1 MRREASLQSCSTSLC
16 CVIMTTRDVRLFRG
30 DHQTMPSIRLGLER
44 APDFLAK
51 ARRELQRYQ
60 NADDPADRADHALN
74 LAVTIH
80 HLADWT
86 YHHGLEL
93 GCELGNIGNFLGR
106 ARDANGSVKLLH
118 KIADTTKHHTL
129 SRQNVLN
136 IQVDEVGH
144 GRLTVHQ
151 DFLGIDVQRPQTSV
165 PGGRLLG
172 VRTLIDDDEVVGYES
187 IFEGMKVTNRGVG
200 RFFDPICEEA
210 ITFWDE
216 VIRELEAG
224 NRPIWL

>member
-1 MRREASLQSCSTSLC
+1 M
-16 CVIMTTRDVRLFRG
+16 
-30 DHQTMPSIRLGLER
+30 
-44 APDFLAK
+44 
-51 ARRELQRYQ
+51 
-60 NADDPADRADHALN
+60 
-74 LAVTIH
+74 
-80 HLADWT
+80 
-86 YHHGLEL
+86 
-93 GCELGNIGNFLGR
+93 
-106 ARDANGSVKLLH
+106 
-118 KIADTTKHHTL
+118 
-129 SRQNVLN
+129 
-136 IQVDEVGH
+136 
-144 GRLTVHQ
+144 HQ

-187 IFEGMKVTNRGVG
+187 IFEGTKVTNRGVG